1 MFGCHVEGMTA
12 TQLRVDEV
20 DAHEMAST
28 ESELSE
34 THPGVAPDVIRLLVE
49 QAYARMT
56 PAKVHN
62 YLPILV
68 GREVRDEL
76 RATRVA

>member
-1 MFGCHVEGMTA
+1 MTA
-12 TQLRVDEV
+12 TQLQVDEQ

-28 ESELSE
+28 ESDLNDS
-34 THPGVAPDVIRLLVE
+34 HPNVAPDVIHSLVE
-49 QAYARMT
+49 QAYTRMT

-68 GREVRDEL
+68 GREVKDTL
-76 RATRVA
+76 RAPRAA